1 MSFVVDA
8 SIVAAWLL
16 PDESNELAEQARLAM
31 KSEDA
36 LAPDLLLHEIRNIL
50 VMSERRN
57 RVTAEGALSLLLAL
71 RKVPL
76 IILAIK
82 DDLGV
87 LQLAREHRLSGYDA
101 TYLALA
107 VAQNTALVTLDRKLD
122 AAARVAGLK
131 TFC

>member
-16 PDESNELAEQARLAM
+16 PDESNELAERARLAM
-31 KSEDA
+31 TSEDA

-50 VMSERRN
+50 VIAERRN
-57 RVTAEGALSLLLAL
+57 RITADGSVSILVAL

-76 IILAIK
+76 IITSMNEDSGILK
-82 DDLGV
+82 
-87 LQLAREHRLSGYDA
+87 LAREHRLSGYDA

-107 VAQNTALVTLDRKLD
+107 IAQNAPLVTLDRKLD
-122 AAARVAGLK
+122 AAARVSGL
-131 TFC
+131 TAFD

>member
-16 PDESNELAEQARLAM
+16 PDESNELAEEARLAM

-36 LAPDLLLHEIRNIL
+36 LAAELLLHEIRNIL
-50 VMSERRN
+50 VISERRK
-57 RVTAEGALSLLLAL
+57 RVTADGAVSLLVGL

-76 IILAIK
+76 IIVDMK
-82 DDLGV
+82 DDFSI

-131 TFC
+131 TFG

>member
-16 PDESNELAEQARLAM
+16 PDESNELAEHARLAM

-36 LAPDLLLHEIRNIL
+36 FAPDLLLHEIRNIL
-50 VMSERRN
+50 VVAERRN
-57 RVTAEGALSLLLAL
+57 RLTADGAASLLAGL
-71 RKVPL
+71 RKIPL
-76 IILAIK
+76 IVVEMK
-82 DDLGV
+82 DDLGI

-107 VAQNTALVTLDRKLD
+107 VAQNTALVTLDRKLG
-122 AAARVAGLK
+122 AAAHVAGLK
-131 TFC
+131 TFG